1 MCKVEKK
8 YTKKIFIAEL
18 AMIAVAVVFMIPL
31 YYLVVSTFK
40 NQQQILENPL
50 ALPTSFSLA
59 NYTKALGTM
68 KYWRNFGNSLL
79 ITGVSVLIVV
89 IFGSMAAYSYSRH
102 QTKFAKFT
110 GFVFLLG
117 FMVPAQTTM
126 LPLFTVMK
134 GLRLI
139 NTYRGMIL
147 LHSNQCVFAYML
159 YRGFM
164 QTIPKEL
171 EEAAQIDGCNMWQS
185 FWRITFP
192 LLQPITVT
200 IVVFNVMWIWNDFML
215 TYLFLNSSSK
225 ATLIMQVFNGVGTFS
240 NDWSMMMS
248 ALVLALLPMVIF
260 YLVMQKQIIEGV
272 AAGGVKG

>member
-1 MCKVEKK
+1 MEKK

-89 IFGSMAAYSYSRH
+89 IFGSMAAYFYSRH

>member
-1 MCKVEKK
+1 ML
-8 YTKKIFIAEL
+8 FAEIL
-18 AMIAVAVVFMIPL
+18 MIAVVAVFMIPL

-40 NQQQILENPL
+40 DQQQILENPL
-50 ALPTSFSLA
+50 ALPTSFTLA
-59 NYTKALGTM
+59 NYSKALGTM
-68 KYWRNFGNSLL
+68 NYWKNFGNSLL
-79 ITGVSVLIVV
+79 ITSVSVVIVV
-89 IFGSMAAYSYSRH
+89 VFGSMAAYSFSRH
-102 QTKFAKFT
+102 QTKLSKLT
-110 GFVFLLG
+110 GFLFLLG

-134 GLRLI
+134 GLHLI

-147 LHSNQCVFAYML
+147 LHSNQCVFAFML

-164 QTIPKEL
+164 QTIPAEL
-171 EEAAQIDGCNMWQS
+171 EEAAQIDGCNMLQS
-185 FWRITFP
+185 FWKITFP
-192 LLQPITVT
+192 LLQPITIT

-260 YLVMQKQIIEGV
+260 YLFMQRQIIEGV
-272 AAGGVKG
+272 AAGAVKG

>member
-1 MCKVEKK
+1 MEKK
-8 YTKKIFIAEL
+8 YTKKTLAAEIIMIFL
-18 AMIAVAVVFMIPL
+18 AIVFVVPL

-40 NQQQILENPL
+40 NQQQILESPL
-50 ALPTSFSLA
+50 GLPGSLSLA
-59 NYTKALGTM
+59 NYSKALQTM
-68 KYWRNFGNSLL
+68 DYWKNFGNSLL

-89 IFGSMAAYSYSRH
+89 IFGSMAAYSFSRH
-102 QTKFAKFT
+102 RTKFSKIT
-110 GFVFLLG
+110 GILFLLG

-134 GLRLI
+134 GLHLI

-147 LHSNQCVFAYML
+147 LHSNQCVFAFML
-159 YRGFM
+159 YRGFI
-164 QTIPKEL
+164 QTIPAEL
-171 EEAAQIDGCNMWQS
+171 EEAAWIDGCNMWQS
-185 FWRITFP
+185 FWKVTFP
-192 LLQPITVT
+192 LLQPITIT

-272 AAGGVKG
+272 AAGAVKG